1 MGRARAARL
10 GAAAALAAAAAAGAG
25 ASSGDRQWAFR
36 ECAARCERGDAEGRH
51 CARHPMW
58 ESLPG
63 LLGGGGGGGGED
75 EDGALAGPALEWG
88 CAQAACAGVGG
99 EGGPEEGWRELPGRL
114 HGALW
119 PCHRECAYLC
129 MHGVETF
136 RRDMHRSPLLH
147 EGGLDAGVR
156 GQGEAFVAQKY
167 FGKWPFR
174 RLFGLQEAASSIF
187 SLANGGAHALGLR
200 RFLVLFEEPANRL
213 AYPWWVLWVA
223 YGLLNCGMWLCSACF
238 HAYDCPLTEALD
250 YGSVI
255 FVFSFSSLVA
265 CARAAGP
272 EPRQWAPFGALFAVA
287 AAAYAWR
294 QFGGGAGGDGFD
306 YGLNTQVLLAVALG
320 NSALWLA
327 WGRAARHPAQPLL
340 LRFHAVIWAAS
351 VFELWDFPALLGV
364 LDAHAVWHAL
374 TPPAVLMW
382 WGFVAADAGVEHRR
396 ARSRDGK
403 AAKTD

>member
-1 MGRARAARL
+1 MGRARAARAARL
-10 GAAAALAAAAAAGAG
+10 GAAAAALAAAAAAGAG

-36 ECAARCERGDAEGRH
+36 ECAARCERGDAAGRH

-63 LLGGGGGGGGED
+63 LLGRADGAPAGPVLEWGCAPACARGGGGGGGP
-75 EDGALAGPALEWG
+75 AG
-88 CAQAACAGVGG
+88 
-99 EGGPEEGWRELPGRL
+99 GWKALPGLL

-129 MHGVETF
+129 MHGVEVF
-136 RRDMHRSPLLH
+136 RLDMHHSPLLH
-147 EGGLDAGVR
+147 GGGLDAGVR
-156 GQGEAFVAQKY
+156 GQGEAFAPQKY

-174 RLFGLQEAASSIF
+174 RVLGLQEAASSLF

-200 RFLVLFEEPANRL
+200 RFLALLDDAPAKRL

-272 EPRQWAPFGALFAVA
+272 EPRKWAPFGALFAAA
-287 AAAYAWR
+287 AAAYALR
-294 QFGGGAGGDGFD
+294 QFGGGAGGGGFD

-327 WGRAARHPAQPLL
+327 WGWTTQHPAQPLL
-340 LRFHAVIWAAS
+340 MRFHAAIWAAA

-382 WGFVAADAGVEHRR
+382 WAFVAADAGVEHRR
-396 ARSRDGK
+396 ARSREGK
-403 AAKTD
+403 VAKTD